1 MTTHAAIAGK
11 EKTRQAEFGTCQGP
25 LAVVCLRRA
34 VVGRVKGVPASRG
47 LPAAGEFRTAHH
59 GWLTTGFVLGRCAQL
74 RSRLARGR
82 VRKAVRMAGSLLY
95 VRAGD
100 PEAQFRH
107 ACAAHAGGNSR
118 EPCRVHVVRGH
129 A

>member
-25 LAVVCLRRA
+25 LAVVCSARV
-34 VVGRVKGVPASRG
+34 VVGRVTGVPISRG
-47 LPAAGEFRTAHH
+47 LRAAGEFRTAHH
-59 GWLTTGFVLGRCAQL
+59 GGLTTGFIVGRCAQL

-82 VRKAVRMAGSLLY
+82 FRKAVRMAGSLLD

-100 PEAQFRH
+100 PKPDSVMLVRH
-107 ACAAHAGGNSR
+107 RQAATLVNPAGFNIW
-118 EPCRVHVVRGH
+118 GH